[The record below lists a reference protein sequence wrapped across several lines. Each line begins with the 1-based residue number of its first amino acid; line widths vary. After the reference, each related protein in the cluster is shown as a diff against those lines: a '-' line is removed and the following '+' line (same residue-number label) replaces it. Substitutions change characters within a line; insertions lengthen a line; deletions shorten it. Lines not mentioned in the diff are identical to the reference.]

1 MKKRM
6 QQINAIRVDKDKL
19 NSDLVKSIKILES
32 EPEDLTE
39 DLKQALK
46 IIKEVTNE
54 KQTN

>member
-1 MKKRM
+1 MRKRM

>member
-1 MKKRM
+1 M

>member
-1 MKKRM
+1 MRKRM

-32 EPEDLTE
+32 EPEGLTE